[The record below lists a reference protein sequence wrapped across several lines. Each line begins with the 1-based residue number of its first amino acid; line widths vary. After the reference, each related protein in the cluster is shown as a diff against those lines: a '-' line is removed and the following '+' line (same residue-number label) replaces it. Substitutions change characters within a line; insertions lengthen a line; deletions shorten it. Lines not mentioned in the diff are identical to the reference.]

1 MDDGRTEPAA
11 GLDPVDVY
19 VLFGSNLGDRRER
32 IERGFTRMARSGVR
46 WAARSSVYETE
57 PVGLAEQP
65 WFLNLVAR
73 GTTTLSPRALLAACK
88 DAEAA
93 EGRIR
98 TVRFGPR
105 TLDVDILLYGTL
117 RIDEPDL
124 SIPHP
129 RMNERRF
136 ALAPLVEIAPD
147 LKDPRDGRRFAE
159 VLAGLDEGK
168 KVLKSTTREF

>member
-1 MDDGRTEPAA
+1 MDDGRIEPAA

-19 VLFGSNLGDRRER
+19 ILFGSNLGDRRER
-32 IERGFTRMARSGVR
+32 IERGLARVAQRGVR
-46 WAARSSVYETE
+46 WTARSSVYETE
-57 PVGLAEQP
+57 PVGLSDQP

-73 GTTTLSPRALLAACK
+73 GTTTLSPRALLAACQ
-88 DAEAA
+88 DAETA
-93 EGRIR
+93 EGRVP

-117 RIDEPDL
+117 QVDEPDL

-136 ALAPLVEIAPD
+136 ALAPLVEIAAD
-147 LKDPRDGRRFAE
+147 LSDPRDGRRFAE
-159 VLAGLDEGK
+159 VLAGLNEGK
-168 KVLKSTTREF
+168 KVLKSTTRES

>member
-11 GLDPVDVY
+11 GLDPADVY
-19 VLFGSNLGDRRER
+19 ILFGSNLGDRRGR
-32 IERGFTRMARSGVR
+32 IERGLSRMARSDVR
-46 WAARSSVYETE
+46 WTARSSIYETE
-57 PVGLAEQP
+57 PVGLADQP

-93 EGRIR
+93 EGRVP
-98 TVRFGPR
+98 TMRFGPR
-105 TLDVDILLYGTL
+105 TLDVDILLYGAL

-136 ALAPLVEIAPD
+136 ALTPLVEIAPD

-168 KVLKSTTREF
+168 KVLKSTTRES